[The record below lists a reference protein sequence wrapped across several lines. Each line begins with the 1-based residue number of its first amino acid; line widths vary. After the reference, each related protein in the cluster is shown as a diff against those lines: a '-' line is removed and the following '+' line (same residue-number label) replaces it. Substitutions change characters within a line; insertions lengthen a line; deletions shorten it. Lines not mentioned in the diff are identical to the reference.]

1 MWAMGLS
8 ATYLSASFFQKL
20 LMDVNGDSHFL
31 HYKICFVIC
40 SLQFQTQLMV
50 TIGTCPIGMGCVA
63 DISECLFWCKYFY
76 TYVECWHLCS
86 ILMEDLFFV
95 SLLSFIII
103 LNLDPILLYFLQFLG
118 LCRSWWQFRVW
129 YRECM
134 KVPRFIFQAWLLIVM
149 SLRSATKPYSATKP
163 W

>member
-40 SLQFQTQLMV
+40 SLQFQTQFMV
-50 TIGTCPIGMGCVA
+50 LLSVPVLLVWGMA

-76 TYVECWHLCS
+76 TYVECWHVCWKTCFLYFS
-86 ILMEDLFFV
+86 VQLHHY
-95 SLLSFIII
+95 S
-103 LNLDPILLYFLQFLG
+103 DPILLYFLQFLG

-134 KVPRFIFQAWLLIVM
+134 TVPTA
-149 SLRSATKPYSATKP
+149 
-163 W
+163 